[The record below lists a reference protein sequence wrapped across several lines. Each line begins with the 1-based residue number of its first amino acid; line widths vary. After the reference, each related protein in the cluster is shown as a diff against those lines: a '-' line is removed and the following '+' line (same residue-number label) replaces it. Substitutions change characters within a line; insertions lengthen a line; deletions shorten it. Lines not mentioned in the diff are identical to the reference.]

1 MNAQKWVAIWGSS
14 PSISEPHPARYAKD
28 ITLRYVLRAMLDGEK
43 IRLHLSNL
51 GGQEDVVIP
60 RVYVAPV
67 TQGSDTDESRML
79 PVTFGGDFAC
89 KMAAGES
96 VESDIVELPLKRGQD
111 YAVSLYLGDMTL
123 LASGTGPAV
132 PRLLCR
138 GQFCRLF
145 STGSLL
151 YRAAEHILFPYGRRR
166 AVP

>member
-14 PSISEPHPARYAKD
+14 PSISEPHPARYAKN

-79 PVTFGGDFAC
+79 PVTCANS
-89 KMAAGES
+89 S
-96 VESDIVELPLKRGQD
+96 V
-111 YAVSLYLGDMTL
+111 
-123 LASGTGPAV
+123 
-132 PRLLCR
+132 
-138 GQFCRLF
+138 
-145 STGSLL
+145 
-151 YRAAEHILFPYGRRR
+151 RRR
-166 AVP
+166 SSRSCEFI

>member
-14 PSISEPHPARYAKD
+14 PSISEPHPARYAKN

-111 YAVSLYLGDMTL
+111 YAVSLYLGDKTQ
-123 LASGTGPAV
+123 ATAV
-132 PRLLCR
+132 A
-138 GQFCRLF
+138 
-145 STGSLL
+145 
-151 YRAAEHILFPYGRRR
+151 YRAGGEASILLLSLSDGMREKLIAQWKTVRR
-166 AVP
+166 